1 MLVMESSAKQ
11 TNGARMERSVN
22 GALR

>member
-11 TNGARMERSVN
+11 TNGAQMERSVN